1 MRFGKCCE
9 LRFVC
14 ECFFLT
20 NIKSVKGVRIC
31 FTIGSTQRHIDRTLS
46 FNIQTHL
53 FTWDFKL
60 VKCFLLVIICS
71 YFWQV
76 LFIVTTWV
84 LAGWECF
91 FLKFQLLLEISLK
104 RSWKY
109 TLFRGIPNSDSRKS
123 TSHLNSQRINY
134 NGHKENKRY
143 EMLHTCPELHWYWFQ
158 PNFESFEDPSQ
169 SWGIYVL

>member
-1 MRFGKCCE
+1 MYLHFWCD
-9 LRFVC
+9 LPNVANYDSFAI
-14 ECFFLT
+14 FFT
-20 NIKSVKGVRIC
+20 SIKSVKGVWIC
-31 FTIGSTQRHIDRTLS
+31 FTVGSTQRHNDRTLS
-46 FNIQTHL
+46 FNITTHL
-53 FTWDFKL
+53 FIWDFKL
-60 VKCFLLVIICS
+60 VKCFLFVIICS
-71 YFWQV
+71 YSFQCNHLSFGRV
-76 LFIVTTWV
+76 RM
-84 LAGWECF
+84 
-91 FLKFQLLLEISLK
+91 FQLPMEISLK